1 MADNTKDIRII
12 NLEEF
17 VQNMEKQL
25 NEVIKNSTYPEL
37 MKYIQMLPNEYAS
50 EDSLFSWGYSYLNEY
65 YKIIGKLDKL
75 KTKEIEELK
84 YKVYIL
90 YLKENYNK
98 TVFTFDEFI
107 TFSRII
113 NIAFLDYNPN
123 KIRRRDKEPYQSGDE
138 EIDYIVN
145 KVASNFLHSPHP
157 HAYEITEFRLK
168 TLLGILN
175 TKSSTLLNEE
185 FNKIDLDDNL
195 LSKTLSEKRMKK
207 LKKTRN

>member
-84 YKVYIL
+84 
-90 YLKENYNK
+90 N
-98 TVFTFDEFI
+98 
-107 TFSRII
+107 S
-113 NIAFLDYNPN
+113 
-123 KIRRRDKEPYQSGDE
+123 
-138 EIDYIVN
+138 
-145 KVASNFLHSPHP
+145 
-157 HAYEITEFRLK
+157 
-168 TLLGILN
+168 
-175 TKSSTLLNEE
+175 
-185 FNKIDLDDNL
+185 
-195 LSKTLSEKRMKK
+195 
-207 LKKTRN
+207 